1 MIKVIPNAPK
11 NAGSSFSRESL
22 VKPQT
27 FIRHHI
33 QLQAALVH
41 GEAWFCARGIGRLM
55 GLEINDRQVLKLDSD
70 QRRTICL
77 SGPDDIQETLMLS
90 ESGVYAMLV
99 YHYSPENRH
108 LRRWLTH
115 EVVPL
120 LHEDVLS
127 SFSPRPHLQLMLCAG
142 QTLKLLH
149 WRNEPWIRLR
159 DMPSLLTQEGCS
171 YS

>member
-22 VKPQT
+22 VNPQT

-55 GLEINDRQVLKLDSD
+55 GLEINERQVLKLDPD
-70 QRRTICL
+70 QHRTMCL
-77 SGPDDIQETLMLS
+77 SQADDAHETLMLS

-99 YHYSPENRH
+99 SHYSPENRH

-120 LHEDVLS
+120 LQEDLMS
-127 SFSPRPHLQLMLCAG
+127 AINPRPSLRLMLCAG
-142 QTLKLLH
+142 TLKMLH
-149 WRNEPWIRLR
+149 CRNEPWICLR
-159 DMPSLLTQEGCS
+159 DMPCLLTQEGCS
-171 YS
+171 YV